1 MVVINDK
8 EIAITQCYSDIGG
21 NIVADSTDKLLR
33 DYFSGRLKLMQE
45 INPQCKQDVADIE
58 FCLSVIKPEHKQA
71 ITKYYSDKF
80 ITWDEVCNEAG
91 KSHSSLRTWR
101 NDFKRLLH
109 VIMIHGD
116 EFIKLR
122 HEALQA

>member
-1 MVVINDK
+1 MNDK
-8 EIAITQCYSDIGG
+8 EIAITQCYSDIGS
-21 NIVADSTDKLLR
+21 NTMADSIDKLLH

-45 INPQCKQDVADIE
+45 INPQCKQNIADIT
-58 FCLSVIKPEHKQA
+58 FCLSVIRPKHKQA

-80 ITWDEVCNEAG
+80 ITWGVVCNEAG

-116 EFIKLR
+116 GFIKLR
-122 HEALQA
+122 QQALQV

>member
-1 MVVINDK
+1 MNEK
-8 EIAITQCYSDIGG
+8 EIAITQCYSDTGG
-21 NIVADSTDKLLR
+21 NIMADSTDKMLR

-45 INPQCKQDVADIE
+45 INPQSKQHIADIT
-58 FCLSVIKPEHKQA
+58 FCLSVIRPEHKQA

-80 ITWDEVCNEAG
+80 ITWDEGCNEAG
-91 KSHSSLRTWR
+91 KSHSSSRTWR

-122 HEALQA
+122 QQALQM

>member
-1 MVVINDK
+1 M
-8 EIAITQCYSDIGG
+8 
-21 NIVADSTDKLLR
+21 ADSTDKLLR

-91 KSHSSLRTWR
+91 KSNSSLRTWR
-101 NDFKRLLH
+101 NDFKQLLQ
-109 VIMIHGD
+109 VIMQHGD

>member
-1 MVVINDK
+1 MQKD
-8 EIAITQCYSDIGG
+8 ITDIG
-21 NIVADSTDKLLR
+21 
-33 DYFSGRLKLMQE
+33 
-45 INPQCKQDVADIE
+45 

-91 KSHSSLRTWR
+91 KSRSSLRTWR

-122 HEALQA
+122 QQALQE